1 MTNHRVMK
9 YQDEENEGQ
18 LHLKLDVIDEVRSDV
33 VQRTVR
39 YKNFVARQRDAMVKL
54 RLFNKWNL
62 VLKRV
67 SLATKNSAHRKQG
80 PNWEGP

>member
-1 MTNHRVMK
+1 MANHRVMK

-67 SLATKNSAHRKQG
+67 SLATKNSAHRKHG
-80 PNWEGP
+80 PN